1 MGAVDGWYRRH
12 RVTVVDDDSG
22 QAVEAALVYIPAL
35 DLGGSSDAQGRFEVV
50 DVPVGE
56 HEVRAELI
64 GYSRTS
70 ATVSV
75 QAGKTAAVELRLKPA
90 AILLEETAVTG
101 TAFVES
107 PINAPYAVAVAS
119 RKALEEQGSPQ
130 PVDFFKNLG
139 ASHGVI
145 GEANSTIDPFLT
157 WDLNFLWNLSGKIG
171 LTFSALN
178 LTGAEPP
185 LVNREHAHDGL
196 THSSK
201 GRRFKLAVS
210 FQLPSETGKLF

>member
-1 MGAVDGWYRRH
+1 M
-12 RVTVVDDDSG
+12 
-22 QAVEAALVYIPAL
+22 
-35 DLGGSSDAQGRFEVV
+35 
-50 DVPVGE
+50 
-56 HEVRAELI
+56 
-64 GYSRTS
+64 
-70 ATVSV
+70 
-75 QAGKTAAVELRLKPA
+75 
-90 AILLEETAVTG
+90 
-101 TAFVES
+101 
-107 PINAPYAVAVAS
+107 AS

-157 WDLNFLWNLSGKIG
+157 WDLNFLWNLSGGIG
-171 LTFSALN
+171 LNFLALN
-178 LTGAEPP
+178 LTGAAPP
-185 LVNREHAHDGL
+185 LVNREHAHGGL

>member
-1 MGAVDGWYRRH
+1 VWAQSTGGIA
-12 RVTVVDDDSG
+12 VTVVDDDSG

-50 DVPVGE
+50 GVPVGE

-130 PVDFFKNLG
+130 PVDFFK
-139 ASHGVI
+139 
-145 GEANSTIDPFLT
+145 T
-157 WDLNFLWNLSGKIG
+157 SGP
-171 LTFSALN
+171 A
-178 LTGAEPP
+178 TG
-185 LVNREHAHDGL
+185 
-196 THSSK
+196 
-201 GRRFKLAVS
+201 
-210 FQLPSETGKLF
+210 